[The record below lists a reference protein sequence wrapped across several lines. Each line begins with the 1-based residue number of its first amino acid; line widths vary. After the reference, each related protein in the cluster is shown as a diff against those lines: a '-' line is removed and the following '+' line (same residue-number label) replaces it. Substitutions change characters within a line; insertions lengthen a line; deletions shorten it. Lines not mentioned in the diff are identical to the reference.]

1 MKWQGLT
8 GVPGRLDGVRGGAGE
23 GQRDLAFLV
32 LSMWLQSKEQDK
44 GWAGG
49 FTVRGTGGLQ
59 TPLWGRMALGVAQ
72 TPPSYWGTIEAYRKD
87 SNEIRHV
94 TRVVLRTHV
103 GAAGHSRD
111 CCCASGVGPAGQGL
125 TPHGGLVSYL
135 PEDADCTPQA
145 FGGTCTLH
153 VEQR

>member
-87 SNEIRHV
+87 SNEIRHM
-94 TRVVLRTHV
+94 
-103 GAAGHSRD
+103 
-111 CCCASGVGPAGQGL
+111 
-125 TPHGGLVSYL
+125 
-135 PEDADCTPQA
+135 
-145 FGGTCTLH
+145 
-153 VEQR
+153 